1 MTLKIDLSGVK
12 SLKRKVEAMRKTSV
26 EVGFFPE
33 DVYGPEND
41 NLPVAA
47 VAQMQQLGAGNYP
60 ARPFFNDTLDDRSV
74 ISTLVKSLAFAAK
87 NMLCNNGNIRVQ
99 LTNAGKYLKYEVE
112 QSIDNYPGNNSKW
125 WADFK
130 GKDDPLRYT
139 DKMLNSVKVKIKK

>member
-60 ARPFFNDTLDDRSV
+60 SRPFFRNTLADPSV
-74 ISTLVKSLAFAAK
+74 ISTLVKSIAFAAK
-87 NMLCNNGNIRVQ
+87 NMLCNNGDIRVQ
-99 LTNAGKYLKYEVE
+99 LTNVGNYLKYEVE